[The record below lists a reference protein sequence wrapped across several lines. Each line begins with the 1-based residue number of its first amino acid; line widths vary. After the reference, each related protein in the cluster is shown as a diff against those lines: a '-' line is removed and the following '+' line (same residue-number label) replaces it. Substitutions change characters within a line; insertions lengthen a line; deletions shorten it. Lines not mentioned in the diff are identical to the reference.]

1 LPNRHA
7 GVGRHPENE
16 ANRGEIWIP
25 AKWAA
30 QVRDDGVLPRLVTAQ
45 QGEVLTMTYDS
56 EDF

>member
-1 LPNRHA
+1 MPDLRGPL
-7 GVGRHPENE
+7 GRHPENE
-16 ANRGEIWIP
+16 ANRGGIWIP

-30 QVRDDGVLPRLVTAQ
+30 QVRDDGVLPRLVTTQ